1 MGILHA
7 VMAKALE
14 IPNTR
19 PAMDAVADAPDA
31 AGAVNPAASVA
42 LLVAEIFRLGE
53 EGLRLQVEASRMAR
67 ESRPAF
73 EAWFEAGLMLRRTSE
88 RLTEIVRGSVSE
100 GGALRTLLTRG

>member
-7 VMAKALE
+7 VMAKTLE
-14 IPNTR
+14 MANTR
-19 PAMDAVADAPDA
+19 PGMEAVADAPDA
-31 AGAVNPAASVA
+31 LGAVNPAALVA
-42 LLVAEIFRLGE
+42 MLVAEIYRLGE

-88 RLTEIVRGSVSE
+88 RLTQIVRG
-100 GGALRTLLTRG
+100 A

>member
-7 VMAKALE
+7 VMANTLE

-31 AGAVNPAASVA
+31 AGPAASVA
-42 LLVAEIFRLGE
+42 MLVAEVYRLGE

-88 RLTEIVRGSVSE
+88 RLTQILRG
-100 GGALRTLLTRG
+100 A